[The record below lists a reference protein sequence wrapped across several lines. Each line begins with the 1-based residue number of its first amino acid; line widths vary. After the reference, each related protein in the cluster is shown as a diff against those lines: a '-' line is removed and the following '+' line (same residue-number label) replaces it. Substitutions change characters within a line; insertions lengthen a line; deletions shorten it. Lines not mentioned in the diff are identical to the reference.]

1 MKNTIKT
8 LAFFLF
14 LLGSIALQAQNS
26 AVNTLFKQYAEDDK
40 FTAVYISEHMFSLLG
55 EIQVEGEEDQ
65 AIMDLLSGMKELH
78 VLTTEEGDGMKIY
91 EEASKKI
98 NTASYKNLM
107 TVKDGDE
114 NVRIF
119 IKESGK
125 KNVIDELLLLV
136 GSKEEF
142 VLVNLI
148 GSIDLDKISKL
159 SGSLDIKGL
168 DQLKQLEEKGE

>member
-1 MKNTIKT
+1 MNNTIKT
-8 LAFFLF
+8 LVFCLF
-14 LLGSIALQAQNS
+14 LVGSLALQAQNS

-55 EIQVEGEEDQ
+55 DIKVEDTEDQ
-65 AIMDLLSGMKELH
+65 AIMELLSGMKELH
-78 VLTTEEGDGMKIY
+78 VLTTEEGDGLALY

-98 NTASYKNLM
+98 NTSSYKNLM
-107 TVKDGDE
+107 TVRDGDE

-125 KNVIDELLLLV
+125 KKIIDELLLLV
-136 GSKEEF
+136 GSQDEF
-142 VLVNLI
+142 VLVSLI
-148 GSIDLDKISKL
+148 GNIDLDKISKL
-159 SGSLDIKGL
+159 SGNLDIKGL